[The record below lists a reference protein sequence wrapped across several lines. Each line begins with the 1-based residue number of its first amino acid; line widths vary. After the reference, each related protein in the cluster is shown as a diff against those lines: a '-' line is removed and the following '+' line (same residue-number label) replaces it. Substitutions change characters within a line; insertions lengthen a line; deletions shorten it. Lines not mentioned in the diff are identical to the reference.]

1 MKKNLLLLLSL
12 VFIFSCGKDGRLFF
26 KPASLVITST
36 NDSMNNEV
44 VGYFRDSDGTL
55 DSIFTYSTQGK
66 GINGPLRSQNSI
78 LWTKDGRF
86 VLVCNAG
93 SNDITVF
100 SVQDDQL
107 SFVKKVSS
115 MGINPVSLTQYQ
127 NYIYVLNSGGHGTL
141 SGFEINK
148 DGELSPIPG
157 IAIEIDSVNCG
168 PAQASFTMDGSG
180 IIVTCRITH
189 KIIGFGISK
198 EGLPISKSVISSN
211 TQVPYG
217 FDLDENGKI
226 YVTEA
231 KESGL
236 SVYEWK
242 NGKELVKLN
251 DLTKDLH
258 TAACWVKLTS
268 NKKFA
273 FVADADP
280 RNIAGFEVSNSGS
293 VTLLKSDG
301 KSGTTEHTP
310 TELAIVGNEYLYV
323 SNVRSSSIEV
333 FKIDGGGN
341 LSKIQTLPGKGDF
354 SWGIV
359 AN

>member
-1 MKKNLLLLLSL
+1 
-12 VFIFSCGKDGRLFF
+12 
-26 KPASLVITST
+26 
-36 NDSMNNEV
+36 
-44 VGYFRDSDGTL
+44 L

-86 VLVCNAG
+86 LLVCNAG

-107 SFVKKVSS
+107 SLIQKLPS
-115 MGINPVSLTQYQ
+115 MGVSPVSITQFE
-127 NYIYVLNSGGHGTL
+127 NYVYVLNSGGNGIL
-141 SGFEINK
+141 SGFEMSK
-148 DGELSPIPG
+148 DGRLTFMPG
-157 IAIEIDSVNCG
+157 MAIEIDSVECG
-168 PAQASFTMDGSG
+168 PAQASFTLDGTG
-180 IIVTCRITH
+180 IIVTCRKTN
-189 KIIGFGISK
+189 KIIGFGMNKDGI
-198 EGLPISKSVISSN
+198 PISKTAIHSN
-211 TQVPYG
+211 TEVPYG
-217 FDLDENGKI
+217 FDLDENGRI

-258 TAACWVKLTS
+258 TAACWVKLTT

-280 RNIAGFEVSNSGS
+280 KNIAGFRINTNGS
-293 VTLLKSDG
+293 VGLLKSDG
-301 KSGTTEHTP
+301 KSGSTEHTP
-310 TELAIVGNEYLYV
+310 TELAIVGNEFLYV
-323 SNVRSSSIEV
+323 SNIRNSSIEV
-333 FKIDGGGN
+333 FKIDGSGN
-341 LSKIQTLPGKGDF
+341 LNKIQSLPGSGNY